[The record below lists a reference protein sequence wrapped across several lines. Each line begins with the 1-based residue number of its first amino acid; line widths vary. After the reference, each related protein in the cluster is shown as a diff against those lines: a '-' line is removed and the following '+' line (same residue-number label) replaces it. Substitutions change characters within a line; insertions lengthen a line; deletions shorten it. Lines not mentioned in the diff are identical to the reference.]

1 MAGRDN
7 DDIDDKLGGR
17 GSETGSGNDA
27 HRSPGESGQAEGAG
41 YAQRLYPDPDPDH
54 PRSESEA
61 PPPAPAGAAARRT
74 RSSG

>member
-41 YAQRLYPDPDPDH
+41 YAQRLYPIPTRTTRAPS
-54 PRSESEA
+54 PRA

>member
-1 MAGRDN
+1 MTGRDN
-7 DDIDDKLGGR
+7 DDIDDKYGGR

-41 YAQRLYPDPDPDH
+41 YSRTPTRTTLAPSPKG
-54 PRSESEA
+54 PR
-61 PPPAPAGAAARRT
+61 PVPADAAARRT